1 MRTGS
6 TARGIAATGVALLAL
21 TACGGGGEETPEGDA
36 GATSEA
42 ADTQTNI
49 YGTDGNMGNALG
61 ESFTEEG
68 SLAGM
73 KGTTP
78 LTELS
83 SDFTDR
89 LDEIDPELQD
99 YNYAGETY
107 DAIVITALAAQA
119 AGTVDANEFK
129 AYVNGITFGGDK
141 CEDFASC
148 KEILDGGGNVDY
160 DGFSG
165 PLAFADAGEPSVA
178 SFGLLQ
184 FGADNAID
192 GDATEYVLAGDEAN
206 AASDE
211 GPDPVEAGATS
222 DEPLRIGTL
231 LPLTGNLAFLGPPEV
246 AGAQMAVRDINEA
259 GGVLGQD
266 VELTEGDDPLIIG
279 TLLPQTGNLAFLGPP
294 EVAGAKLAVQDINE
308 AGGVLGQDVELTE
321 GDSGDASTDTASQTV
336 DRLLQANVN
345 AIIGAASSGVSLT
358 VIDAITGAGVL
369 QFSPANTSDEFTNYD
384 DNGLYFRTAPP
395 DTLQAR
401 ALADLL
407 IEDGNNSVGI
417 LALNDP
423 YGTGLAEN
431 TLNNLVESGLSED
444 QIRSITYDPQAA
456 NFDSEVQEM
465 VEFDPDAIVVIG
477 FEESARIIEG
487 LNAQGIGPQR

>member
-1 MRTGS
+1 
-6 TARGIAATGVALLAL
+6 
-21 TACGGGGEETPEGDA
+21 
-36 GATSEA
+36 
-42 ADTQTNI
+42 
-49 YGTDGNMGNALG
+49 
-61 ESFTEEG
+61 
-68 SLAGM
+68 M

-78 LTELS
+78 LTDLS
-83 SDFTDR
+83 DEFKNR
-89 LDEIDPELQD
+89 LLEVDPNLGNTF
-99 YNYAGETY
+99 NYAGETY

-129 AYVNGITFGGDK
+129 AYVNGVTFGGDK

-148 KEILDGGGNVDY
+148 LDILNGGGNVDY

-184 FGADNAID
+184 FGEDNLID
-192 GDATEYVLAGDEAN
+192 SDLTEYALAGDEAN
-206 AASDE
+206 AATDE

-246 AGAQMAVRDINEA
+246 AGA
-259 GGVLGQD
+259 
-266 VELTEGDDPLIIG
+266 
-279 TLLPQTGNLAFLGPP
+279 
-294 EVAGAKLAVQDINE
+294 KLAVQDINE
-308 AGGVLGQDVELTE
+308 AGGVLGQDVELSE

-336 DRLLQANVN
+336 DRLLQENVN

-358 VIDAITGAGVL
+358 VVDAITGAGVL
-369 QFSPANTSDEFTNYD
+369 QFSPANTADDFTTYD

-401 ALADLL
+401 ALADLV
-407 IEDGNNSVGI
+407 IADGNQSVGI
-417 LALNDP
+417 MALNDP

-431 TLNNLVESGLSED
+431 TLKNLVDSGVPED
-444 QIRSITYDPQAA
+444 SIRSITYDPQAQ

-465 VEFDPDAIVVIG
+465 VEFDPDAIIVIG
-477 FEESARIIEG
+477 FDESARIIQE
-487 LNAQGIGPQR
+487 LNAQGIGPAGE